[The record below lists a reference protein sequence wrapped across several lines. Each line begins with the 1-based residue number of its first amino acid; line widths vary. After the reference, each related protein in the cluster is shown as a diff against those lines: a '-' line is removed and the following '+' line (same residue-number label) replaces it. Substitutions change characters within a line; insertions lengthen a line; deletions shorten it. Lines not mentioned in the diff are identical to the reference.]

1 MTDPN
6 RKSKKHFLFRVVRG
20 LPIARRLS
28 LIVLIFAFS
37 LIALAIVNI
46 AALEFVSGSRAYVGG
61 EGLYAK
67 AQKNAVYYLV
77 KYANSHNE
85 EEYESFL
92 RAIKVPLAD
101 RKARL
106 ELEKADPDQ
115 RIAAQ
120 AIIDGGNHPEDVG
133 TMIRVFKLRNIVGYL
148 DKAIGIWAEADNY
161 IIKIKELGDKLHVAV
176 SEGRATGEKTRF
188 ILDELDAAN
197 TKLISLEEEFSAVF
211 GHAARLTKRIW
222 FYFTLFIFT
231 LCLASGALM
240 TFLLSND
247 IAKEI
252 VLLKEGAAK
261 IADGN
266 YGEKIGLESENEFGR
281 LAAAFNIMSQRCL
294 EARKGLEQKNKEL
307 LSANEEAE
315 KARESALAATRLKS
329 AFLANMSHEIRTPLT
344 AVMGF
349 AGLLLDTDLDENQID
364 YVKTITASGEALLSL
379 IDDILDFSKVEAGLL
394 TFEQIDFDPKRL
406 AYETCNM
413 IRPRIGPKPVELLCR
428 IGDNVPSM
436 VRGDPKRFRQ
446 VLLNLLDNAV
456 KFTESGEIELG
467 LDMEKEGEGGKSV
480 KLHAAVRDTGI
491 GIPKDG
497 LHIIFDSFRQ
507 ADASTTRKYG
517 GTGLGLAICR
527 QVVKLAHGDVWA
539 ESEVGKG
546 STFHAT
552 AWFGKVER
560 PAGETGDGGD

>member
-6 RKSKKHFLFRVVRG
+6 QKSKKHFLARVVRG
-20 LPIARRLS
+20 LPIARQLS
-28 LIVLIFAFS
+28 IIILIFAFS

-46 AALEFVSGSRAYVGG
+46 AALEFVSSSRAYVGG

-67 AQKNAVYYLV
+67 AQKDAVYYLV
-77 KYANSHNE
+77 MYANSHDE
-85 EEYESFL
+85 EDYDGFL

-106 ELEKADPDQ
+106 ESEKADPDQ

-120 AIIDGGNHPEDVG
+120 AFIDGRNHPEDVG
-133 TMIRVFKLRNIVGYL
+133 ALIRVFKLRNIVGYF
-148 DKAIGIWAEADNY
+148 DKAIGIWAEADDYN
-161 IIKIKELGDKLHVAV
+161 IKIKELGDKLYVAV
-176 SEGRATGEKTRF
+176 SEGRDSVEKTRL

-197 TKLISLEEEFSAVF
+197 RKLMSLEDDFSVVF
-211 GHAARLTKRIW
+211 GEAARLTKKIW
-222 FYFTLFIFT
+222 MYFTLFIFAF
-231 LCLASGALM
+231 CLASGALM

-247 IAKEI
+247 IKKEI
-252 VLLKEGAAK
+252 VLLKEGAMK

-266 YGEKIGLESENEFGR
+266 YGEKIGLESENELGQ
-281 LAAAFNIMSQRCL
+281 LAAAFNTMSQRLL
-294 EARKGLEQKNKEL
+294 ETMKGLEQRNIEL

-329 AFLANMSHEIRTPLT
+329 AFLANMSHEILTPLT

-349 AGLLLDTDLDENQID
+349 ADLLLDTDLDEDQID
-364 YVKTITASGEALLSL
+364 YVKTIIRSGEALLSL
-379 IDDILDFSKVEAGLL
+379 IDNILDFSKVEAGLL
-394 TFEQIDFDPKRL
+394 TFEQIDFDPKLL
-406 AYETCNM
+406 AYEVCNM
-413 IRPRIGPKPVELLCR
+413 IRPRIGPKPIELLCR
-428 IGDNVPSM
+428 IGDNIPSM
-436 VRGDPKRFRQ
+436 VRGDAKRSRQ

-456 KFTESGEIELG
+456 KFTESGEIELR

-491 GIPKDG
+491 GIPEDKLD
-497 LHIIFDSFRQ
+497 IIFDSFRQ
-507 ADASTTRKYG
+507 ADPSSTRKYG

-527 QVVKLAHGDVWA
+527 QIVNLAHGELWV
-539 ESEVGKG
+539 ESEVGQG
-546 STFHAT
+546 STFHVA

-560 PAGETGDGGD
+560 PARR